1 MNILIVSANYY
12 PEPAGVA
19 PIATE
24 LAEDLAALGHEVT
37 ALTAFPSYP
46 ERKIREPYRGKC
58 FMQEKIR
65 GVNVLRTWMHVRQ
78 DPSPFWRVVSFTSF
92 IVTSLLG
99 SLRLARPDAII
110 CLSSPMPVGLTA
122 RLLSLRWHCPL
133 IYNAQDL
140 LIEASLQAGYIR
152 PGWFL
157 RRLYAFERFILQGAA
172 RITVIC
178 PGFEESMLAKGF
190 PRERIQVIPN
200 WIDVEA
206 VQPGPR
212 MNRFREEE
220 NLGEGFIFMHAGNIG
235 LIHGHEYVIEAAEI
249 TKDRTDLL
257 YCYLGMGL
265 MKPRLERMVSEKGLP
280 NVRFLPLRPREDMPL
295 FLPAADC
302 HLVSLDQGMRY
313 SLPSKLATIM
323 AAGRPVVGMMDED
336 TDAAQ
341 VIVESGCGLI
351 VPPRNPEK
359 LAQAIL
365 TFYENAEL
373 REQMGRAGRLYAE
386 KHFNRKTNTARYDR
400 ILHEIVN

>member
-1 MNILIVSANYY
+1 MKILIVSANYH

-19 PIATE
+19 PMATE

-46 ERKIREPYRGKC
+46 ERVIREPYRGKR
-58 FMQEKIR
+58 FMREKIR
-65 GVNVLRTWMHVRQ
+65 GVDVVRTWMHVRPN
-78 DPSPFWRVVSFTSF
+78 PSPFWRVVSFSSF
-92 IVTSLLG
+92 IATSLIG
-99 SLRLARPDAII
+99 SLRLSRPDAIV

-122 RLLSLRWHCPL
+122 RLLSLHWQCPL

-140 LIEASLQAGYIR
+140 LIEASLQAGYVK

-157 RRLYAFERFILQGAA
+157 RRLYAFERFILRGAA

-178 PGFEESMLAKGF
+178 PGFEENMLAKGF
-190 PRERIQVIPN
+190 PPERVQVIPN

-206 VQPGPR
+206 VRPGPR

-220 NLGEGFIFMHAGNIG
+220 NLGDNFVFMHAGNIG

-249 TKDRTDLL
+249 TRGQANLL
-257 YCYLGMGL
+257 YCYLGTGL
-265 MKPRLERMVSEKGLP
+265 MKPRLEQIVSEKGLS
-280 NVRFLPLRPREDMPL
+280 NVRFLPLRPREDMPF

-336 TDAAQ
+336 TDAAK
-341 VIVESGCGLI
+341 VILESGCGLI
-351 VPPRNPEK
+351 VPPRDPGK
-359 LAQAIL
+359 LARAIL
-365 TFYENAEL
+365 TFYENPEL
-373 REQMGRAGRLYAE
+373 REQMGQAGRLYAE

-400 ILHEIVN
+400 ILREIVR